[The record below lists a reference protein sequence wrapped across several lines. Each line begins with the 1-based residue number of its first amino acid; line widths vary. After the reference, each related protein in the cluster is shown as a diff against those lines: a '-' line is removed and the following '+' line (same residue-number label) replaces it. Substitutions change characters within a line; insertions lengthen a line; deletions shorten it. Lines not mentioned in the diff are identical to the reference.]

1 MFFKSTRTMAAL
13 VSTWSWPIASVA
25 EDMLPPASHTT
36 LCCLSVIAYQ
46 AGASAC

>member
-1 MFFKSTRTMAAL
+1 MFFRSIRTMAAL
-13 VSTWSWPIASVA
+13 VDTLSWPVASFA

-36 LCCLSVIAYQ
+36 QCRFSVIAYQ